1 MKLGN
6 PPEDYAT
13 TNVPPDFLGDIFE
26 SIAGAVY
33 KDSNY
38 SMKTFRT
45 VMTPF
50 LNYTFGKN
58 NSFENLQVNLL
69 TFLTISQRKVWIFR
83 SHKENQKKVLK
94 SKNQNRQFVISVKI
108 LVFLKSHENYRK
120 FQEDHEYLIWF
131 KYSLTVGLSLTSGP
145 LP

>member
-6 PPEDYAT
+6 PPEDYAAIY
-13 TNVPPDFLGDIFE
+13 VPPDVLGDIFK

-38 SMKTFRT
+38 SMTTFRI

-50 LNYTFGKN
+50 LNYIFGKN

-69 TFLTISQRKVWIFR
+69 TFLTISQSKVWIFR
-83 SHKENQKKVLK
+83 SHKENQMC
-94 SKNQNRQFVISVKI
+94 
-108 LVFLKSHENYRK
+108 
-120 FQEDHEYLIWF
+120 LIWF
-131 KYSLTVGLSLTSGP
+131 KYA
-145 LP
+145 